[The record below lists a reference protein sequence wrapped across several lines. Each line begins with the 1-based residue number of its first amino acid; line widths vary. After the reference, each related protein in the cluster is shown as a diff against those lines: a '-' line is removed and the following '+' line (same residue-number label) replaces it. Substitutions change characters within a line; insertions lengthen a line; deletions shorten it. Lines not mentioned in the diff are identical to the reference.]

1 MAQSWTKAQCIEAA
15 YKAAKQQGQSVN
27 AVIADTYCSCR
38 VANQNKMSAAT
49 ADQYCAGLAK
59 ESIPKDP
66 AVERAKMLLIE
77 QMMAPRK
84 PTVIERV
91 YEQYMYDQLYRSF
104 PSY

>member
-27 AVIADTYCSCR
+27 AVFADTYCSCR

-59 ESIPKDP
+59 ESMPKDP
-66 AVERAKMLLIE
+66 AAERAKMLLIE
-77 QMMAPRK
+77 QIMAPRK
-84 PTVIERV
+84 PTVIERAFD
-91 YEQYMYDQLYRSF
+91 QYMYDQLYRSF

>member
-1 MAQSWTKAQCIEAA
+1 M
-15 YKAAKQQGQSVN
+15 
-27 AVIADTYCSCR
+27 
-38 VANQNKMSAAT
+38 
-49 ADQYCAGLAK
+49 
-59 ESIPKDP
+59 PKDP